1 MRKLIIYIA
10 LNMLVCHSMFA
21 SFTLFNLE
29 RLNNQISNKAI
40 MCMHQDTYG
49 FMWFGTYDGLNLYNG
64 KEVITFRFEYD
75 NPHSLSGNLI
85 HSIVAAD
92 RNHLWIVTQLGL
104 DKFSLI
110 ERKVVESF
118 PQHKR
123 IELLAVD
130 SKGNSWLMSKDNNIS
145 YYDNKQKS
153 FFEMP
158 LRGIKI
164 SDVKS
169 LFTDKRDFLCLV
181 LRSGD
186 LHYVSLDN
194 KNASNKKTI
203 SQVINFHNKPVN
215 QTFHEDDQIY
225 FIDENQDLFVF
236 DYAKQQKILIRNI
249 ASIVNKYGLISNLTF
264 FQNEIYIAFMH
275 SGLLKLNASNHE
287 NPEIINMTIG
297 IFGLLKDRYQ
307 EAMWVGTDGQG
318 VGLYYT
324 EKDKFGNI
332 LLDHF
337 PFTARRPVRAM
348 YTDEENS
355 LWIGTKGDGIMRVRN
370 YDKTNNSPITST
382 NIQHFVTQGGLYE
395 NPVYKFLRSN
405 FNKNDLWIGTN
416 GNVSYFSYKDNKLYA
431 LTESVK
437 SGSELTNVH
446 TFCEVNDS
454 TLWVSSRGLYKVIV
468 DKSKKPY
475 KIKSKKFHK
484 FFKDGIDIDEEFYSM
499 IYDGDSTIFLGSRRG
514 YGVIRFN
521 IYTAKYHFI
530 SMSKAENKA
539 LGDVLCL
546 YIDKDS
552 VLYIGASSGLTQI
565 KMYKDRE
572 SEIKQFNRNDGI
584 INDMIH
590 GILEDNEGIIWLS
603 TNKGLVKYNPQNDS
617 FFNVKSSQIGVS
629 EFSDGAYLH
638 CPISN
643 RLFFGGVNGLTWI
656 EPKDGKSNHR
666 YEPELMFTELKLFGK
681 IQTLYDFNEN
691 STKKLTLKANGN
703 TFSISFTV
711 IDYINGDNYDYSY
724 QLENYNNTWVSLQK
738 ENSIGF
744 TNLPPGK
751 YTLKVKY
758 KNDVVKADNKVFT
771 LSIVILPPW
780 YLSTVAYI
788 VYFILLILAVYFTF
802 YFIRLKY
809 RKRQFLIAQKIKEE
823 QKERLYES
831 KLRFFTNITHELY
844 TPLTLINGAL
854 EQIQKDDT
862 SDRVRKYSAILQNNV
877 LSLNELIQEVLDFR
891 KIEESEITAH
901 TLKNVNVSNVLN
913 TMLTSFM
920 EISKH
925 NNVDLIFSIPDNLT
939 WQTDRA
945 CFKKIVSNLI
955 SNAFKYTPVGGTV
968 KVEISTENDS
978 LKLIVLNTGKG
989 IEQSKIKSIF
999 NRYSILEKTDVNAN
1013 NQMTARN
1020 GLGLYIC
1027 HSMTKLLHGEIK
1039 VESVLNEYTQF
1050 TVLLPRLIPTESGGV
1065 LENTSPDMNATVEQ
1079 VLKPIT
1085 RNEGIHSKIEET
1097 IQTNILL
1104 VDDNEEMVELVYDI
1118 TSPKYKVLK
1127 AYNAREALQIL
1138 KSQTPS
1144 LIITDIM
1151 MPEINGLSFIQMI
1164 REDKFSRHIP
1174 VIALSA
1180 RTEKADQA
1188 KGFDAGADAYV
1199 TKPFSSEL
1207 LMSVIT
1213 RLLSNKVDLKKYYD
1227 SAESSFE
1234 YTDGRLIH
1242 QKDKEFVNSIIEI
1255 LNENISN
1262 VELGPD
1268 FVSGKLKLS
1277 SRNLNRELKRILSV
1291 TPSDFIKDFKLSY
1304 AAKLLLSTNLSVKE
1318 IISKIGI
1325 TNKSYFYNEFAKK
1338 YNSSPKQYKLENQKC
1353 AENKQATTY

>member
-1 MRKLIIYIA
+1 MKKLIAYIV
-10 LNMLVCHSMFA
+10 LNLLVCQSLFA

-29 RLNNQISNKAI
+29 HLNNQLSNNAI

-85 HSIVAAD
+85 HNIMAAD
-92 RNHLWIVTQLGL
+92 RDHLWILTQLGL
-104 DKFSLI
+104 DKFSLK

-118 PQHKR
+118 PQHRR
-123 IELLAVD
+123 IGLMAVD
-130 SKGNSWLMSKDNNIS
+130 SQGNSWLINKDNHIS
-145 YYDNKQKS
+145 YYDNRQKQ
-153 FFEMP
+153 FFEIP
-158 LRGIKI
+158 LQGIKM

-169 LFTDKRDFLCLV
+169 LFIDKKDVLCLV
-181 LRSGD
+181 LRSGN
-186 LHYVSLDN
+186 LQHISLDK
-194 KNASNKKTI
+194 KNESNRKI
-203 SQVINFHNKPVN
+203 VYQVKSFHNKPIN
-215 QTFHEDDQIY
+215 QIFHEDDQIY
-225 FIDENQDLFVF
+225 FIDVNQDLFVF

-275 SGLLKLNASNHE
+275 SGLLKLNAANHE

-348 YTDEENS
+348 YTDEENT

-370 YDKTNNSPITST
+370 YDKTNNLPIPGA
-382 NIQHFVTQGGLYE
+382 NIQHFITQGGLYE
-395 NPVYKFLRSN
+395 NPVYKFVRSK

-416 GNVSYFSYKDNKLYA
+416 GNVSYFSYKDNKLYP
-431 LTESVK
+431 LNEYEKSV
-437 SGSELTNVH
+437 SELTNVH
-446 TFCEVNDS
+446 TLCEVNDS
-454 TLWVSSRGLYKVIV
+454 TLWVSSLGLYKVIV

-475 KIKSKKFHK
+475 KIKSKKFHR
-484 FFKDGIDIDEEFYSM
+484 FFKDGVDIDEEFYSM

-514 YGVIRFN
+514 YGVIRLN
-521 IYTAKYHFI
+521 IYTSKYHFL

-552 VLYIGASSGLTQI
+552 VLYIGATSGLTQI

-572 SEIKQFNRNDGI
+572 NEIKQFNRKDGI

-603 TNKGLVKYNPQNDS
+603 TNKGLVKYNPRNDS

-638 CPISN
+638 CPITN

-656 EPKDGKSNHR
+656 EPKAGISNHS
-666 YEPELMFTELKLFGK
+666 YEPELLFTELKLFGK
-681 IQTLYDFNEN
+681 VQTLYEYNEDN
-691 STKKLTLKANGN
+691 AKKLTLKANQN
-703 TFSISFTV
+703 TFQIFFTV
-711 IDYINGDNYDYSY
+711 IDYINGDNYDYAY

-738 ENSIGF
+738 ENSISF

-758 KNDVVKADNKVFT
+758 KNDVVQADNKVYSLT
-771 LSIVILPPW
+771 IVVLPPW
-780 YLSTVAYI
+780 YLSTIAYVI
-788 VYFILLILAVYFTF
+788 YFILFVIAVY
-802 YFIRLKY
+802 YSIYYIRLKY
-809 RKRQFLIAQKIKEE
+809 QKKQSLIAQRIKEE

-854 EQIQKDDT
+854 EQIQKDET
-862 SDRVRKYSAILQNNV
+862 SDRVKKYSGILQNNV

-925 NNVDLIFSIPDNLT
+925 NNIDLIFSIPDNLT

-999 NRYSILEKTDVNAN
+999 NRYSILESTDVNAN

-1027 HSMTKLLHGEIK
+1027 HSMTKLLHGEIN

-1050 TVLLPRLIPTESGGV
+1050 TVLLPRLIPAESSKEP
-1065 LENTSPDMNATVEQ
+1065 ENSSPDTVITLQ
-1079 VLKPIT
+1079 QTPKPIEIND
-1085 RNEGIHSKIEET
+1085 RIQISKIKNAVHPHVL
-1097 IQTNILL
+1097 I
-1104 VDDNEEMVELVYDI
+1104 VDDNEEMVELVCDI
-1118 TSPKYKVLK
+1118 LSAKYKVLK
-1127 AYNAREALQIL
+1127 AYSAHEALKIL
-1138 KSQTPS
+1138 KDQTPS

-1151 MPEINGLSFIQMI
+1151 MPEIDGLSFIQMI
-1164 REDKFSRHIP
+1164 REDKFIKHLP

-1180 RTEKADQA
+1180 KTEKTDQA

-1199 TKPFSSEL
+1199 TKPFSSDL
-1207 LMSVIT
+1207 LLSVVC
-1213 RLLSNKVDLKKYYD
+1213 RLLSNKEDLKQYYD

-1234 YTDGRLIH
+1234 YTDGKLIH
-1242 QKDKEFVNSIIEI
+1242 QKDKEFVNSIITI
-1255 LNENISN
+1255 LSENISN
-1262 VELGPD
+1262 IELGPD
-1268 FVSGKLKLS
+1268 FVSGKLKMS

-1291 TPSDFIKDFKLSY
+1291 TPSDFIKDFKLTY

-1318 IISKIGI
+1318 IICKIGI
-1325 TNKSYFYNEFAKK
+1325 TNKSYFYNEFARK
-1338 YNSSPKQYKLENQKC
+1338 YNTSPKQYKTENMKGS
-1353 AENKQATTY
+1353 E